1 MEGREALV
9 KARVAMHAFQ
19 AAAVAKPVAEGLAVA
34 ADTRRAGER
43 ALQDRNGR
51 RVGLAL
57 SLVTIVVTMAGLWM
71 AIRSL
76 ESKAPAVPKP
86 AGR

>member
-1 MEGREALV
+1 
-9 KARVAMHAFQ
+9 VAMHEFQ
-19 AAAVAKPVAEGLAVA
+19 VAAVAKPVQEGLAVA
-34 ADTRRAGER
+34 AETRRAGEQ
-43 ALQDRNGR
+43 ALKERDWR
-51 RVGLAL
+51 RIGLAL

-76 ESKAPAVPKP
+76 EAKAAAEPKP